1 MTQEGPNHKRQRLEE
16 VDYEDDRYQP
26 IFIVCTVDHFFK
38 HDYTGDLFMSRT
50 AALEDLVDFA
60 KKHSY
65 IEDTPTTLG
74 ELISKVNNV
83 CMNLEEFALIK
94 INKLKS

>member
-1 MTQEGPNHKRQRLEE
+1 MKM
-16 VDYEDDRYQP
+16 
-26 IFIVCTVDHFFK
+26 IVTSPSSS
-38 HDYTGDLFMSRT
+38 YAQLIMSRT

-65 IEDTPTTLG
+65 IEDTPATLE

-83 CMNLEEFALIK
+83 CMNLEEFALICFSYLFAMYFF
-94 INKLKS
+94 IFL